1 MRRVIV
7 ILLGLAL
14 VLVGLDFAARAA
26 AEAAVAGHL
35 QAAEGLPQR
44 PDVRVSGFPFLLQA
58 AAGVYQQVDVRGQD
72 VPAGSVLR
80 LDQVDARLTGVH
92 LPPSALLGSR
102 LGDVPVDA
110 VRVTGTTSH
119 TALAAQVAAAIPG
132 DVATVQFADGGG
144 GNRLRV
150 SVTYHGPGGPLSLS
164 GPASVSIVQG
174 RLAVKVSED
183 VLAQIPPML
192 RSAVSPLLARV
203 VPLQQLPL
211 DLVPSAVA
219 ITPAGVTVT
228 AESKNAVLRS
238 QRSR

>member
-72 VPAGSVLR
+72 VPTGSVLR

-92 LPPSALLGSR
+92 LPPSALFGSQ
-102 LGDVPVDA
+102 LGDVQVDA

-119 TALAAQVAAAIPG
+119 TALAAQVASAIPG

-144 GNRLRV
+144 NRLRV
-150 SVTYHGPGGPLSLS
+150 SVTYNGPGGPLSLS

-174 RLAVKVSED
+174 RLAVEVSED
-183 VLAQIPPML
+183 VLARIPPML
-192 RSAVSPLLARV
+192 RSVVSPLLTLA

-228 AESKNAVLRS
+228 AESKNAVLRP
-238 QRSR
+238 QLSR

>member
-35 QAAEGLPQR
+35 QAAEGLSQR

-72 VPAGSVLR
+72 VPTGSVLR

-92 LPPSALLGSR
+92 LPPSALLGSQP
-102 LGDVPVDA
+102 GDVPVDA

-119 TALAAQVAAAIPG
+119 TALAAQVTAAVPRG
-132 DVATVQFADGGG
+132 VATVQFADGGG
-144 GNRLRV
+144 NRLQV
-150 SVTYHGPGGPLSLS
+150 SVTYNGPGGPLSLS
-164 GPASVSIVQG
+164 GSASVSIVQG
-174 RLAVKVSED
+174 RLAVKVSEE

-192 RSAVSPLLARV
+192 RSVISPLLTQA
-203 VPLQQLPL
+203 VPLQRLPL
-211 DLVPSAVA
+211 DLVPTAVA

-228 AESKNAVLRS
+228 AESRNAVLRP
-238 QRSR
+238 QLSR